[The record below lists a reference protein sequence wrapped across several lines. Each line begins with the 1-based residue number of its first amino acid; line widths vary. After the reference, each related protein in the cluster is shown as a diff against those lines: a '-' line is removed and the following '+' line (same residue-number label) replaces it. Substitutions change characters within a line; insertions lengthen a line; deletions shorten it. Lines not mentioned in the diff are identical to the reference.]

1 MAESERKERDKIFD
15 GDKKPINVSGDLVR
29 LIDEDAKTE
38 RLFQSQIL
46 DRIVRGYYSEK
57 GRA

>member
-15 GDKKPINVSGDLVR
+15 GEKKPINVSGDLVK
-29 LIDEDAKTE
+29 LIDEDAKSE

-46 DRIVRGYYSEK
+46 DRIIRTHYIAA
-57 GRA
+57 GRL